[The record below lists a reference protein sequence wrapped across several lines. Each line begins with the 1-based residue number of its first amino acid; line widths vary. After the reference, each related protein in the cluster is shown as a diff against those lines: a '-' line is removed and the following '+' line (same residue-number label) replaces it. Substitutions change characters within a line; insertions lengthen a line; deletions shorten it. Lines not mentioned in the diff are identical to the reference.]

1 VLAEEDELDDAA
13 LGDELE
19 LDEQPATAAVNA
31 VTARRDPPSRRI
43 RVLFMRLS
51 VEKVNVWQMS

>member
-1 VLAEEDELDDAA
+1 VLAEEVEPDVLDAA
-13 LGDELE
+13 AGDELE
-19 LDEQPATAAVNA
+19 LDEQPAAANA